1 MFPGMSYSSET
12 FPFPAGSRLLF
23 YTDGLT
29 EVSQGEEEFGSERL
43 VQAFLESSSSN
54 APQILESLWETL
66 ASFSTNAQQVDD
78 MTALAICHLDPLQQE
93 LATP

>member
-1 MFPGMSYSSET
+1 MFPGMSYSSEIL
-12 FPFPAGSRLLF
+12 PFPARSRLLF

-29 EVSQGEEEFGSERL
+29 EVAQGEEEFGSDRL
-43 VQAFLESSSSN
+43 IEAFLENSSSN

-66 ASFSTNAQQVDD
+66 ASFSMNAPQVDD

-93 LATP
+93 LPTP